1 MFQVLCLIMYPYIG
15 LIHTYC
21 FNQVSF
27 IILQNDDV
35 LLKTNRELVDIFT
48 VLNGTNDV
56 ETEPLNGPKA
66 KPNIDWRINAMNLY
80 PGKDFGNR
88 N

>member
-1 MFQVLCLIMYPYIG
+1 
-15 LIHTYC
+15 
-21 FNQVSF
+21 
-27 IILQNDDV
+27 
-35 LLKTNRELVDIFT
+35 LKTNRELVDIFT